1 MMKLACC
8 LPGGSFMPEGVK
20 EVPTTPYESLMMKG
34 CAIMDLGYDGV
45 EVTAGLLLQLT
56 EEECDRFLAENK
68 FPLIAANSFIP
79 PQYPIIGVD
88 EEGKKA
94 VYDYADSVIRRLSY
108 LHSPYIVFGS
118 GGARRIPDGYDPA
131 KAEAE
136 LDAFLAHCNET
147 CAKYGV
153 TVVIE
158 PLRAT
163 EANFINTVADGA
175 AVVNRVNLPHIRL
188 LADGFHMGFNGENF
202 EDVCT
207 YRDIILHTHI
217 ASTPSRKNPGFE
229 GGKEETEFLKCLHK
243 AGYDSYVTVE
253 CSFSN
258 FHPEAETAIRF
269 LKEVLPTL

>member
-1 MMKLACC
+1 
-8 LPGGSFMPEGVK
+8 MPEGVK

-56 EEECDRFLAENK
+56 EEECDRVLSENK

-94 VYDYADSVIRRLSY
+94 VYEYADSVIRRLSY
-108 LHSPYIVFGS
+108 LHIPYIVFGS

-131 KAEAE
+131 EAQKE

-147 CAKYGV
+147 CEEYDV

-163 EANFINTVADGA
+163 EANSINTVADGA
-175 AVVNRVNLPHIRL
+175 EVVRRVNLPRIRL

-202 EDVCT
+202 EDVYT
-207 YRDIILHTHI
+207 HRDIILHTHI
-217 ASTPSRKNPGFE
+217 ASTPGRHGAGAE
-229 GGKEETEFLKCLHK
+229 GGKEETDFLKNLHK
-243 AGYDSYVTVE
+243 GGYEGYVTVE
-253 CSFSN
+253 CTFKD
-258 FHPEAETAIRF
+258 FCPEAKASVEF
-269 LKEVLPTL
+269 LKSVLPTL

>member
-1 MMKLACC
+1 MMKIACC

-45 EVTAGLLLQLT
+45 EVTAGLLLELT
-56 EEECDRFLAENK
+56 EEECDRVLSENK

-79 PQYPIIGVD
+79 PKYPIITDD
-88 EEGKKA
+88 EEATKA

-108 LHSPYIVFGS
+108 MHVPYIVFGS
-118 GGARRIPDGYDPA
+118 GGARQIPEGYDPE
-131 KAEAE
+131 KAQQK
-136 LDAFLAHCNET
+136 LDAFLVHCNET

-158 PLRAT
+158 PLRGKET
-163 EANFINTVADGA
+163 NSINTVADGA
-175 AVVNRVNLPHIRL
+175 AVVSRVNLPYIRL

-202 EDVCT
+202 EDVYT
-207 YRDIILHTHI
+207 YRDVILHTHI
-217 ASTPSRKNPGFE
+217 ASTPNRHGAGAE
-229 GGKEETEFLKCLHK
+229 GGKEETDFLKNLHK
-243 AGYDSYVTVE
+243 AGYEGYVTVE
-253 CSFSN
+253 CTFKD
-258 FHPEAETAIRF
+258 FCPEAEASVKF